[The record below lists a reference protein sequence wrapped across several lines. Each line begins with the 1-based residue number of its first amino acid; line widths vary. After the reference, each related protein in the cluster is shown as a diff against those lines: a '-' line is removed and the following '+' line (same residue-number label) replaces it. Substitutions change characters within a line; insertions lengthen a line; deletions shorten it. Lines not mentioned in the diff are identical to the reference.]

1 MDSEVTL
8 GQLAAG
14 LYRRL
19 KKKIDGMIQGNL
31 QFYWYLR
38 FNLRSVKSTN
48 TCFDSGL
55 KNKGRDANRDPYFTI
70 LPWANLLL
78 NT

>member
-1 MDSEVTL
+1 MNGEVML

-19 KKKIDGMIQGNL
+19 KRKFDAIIYGNL

-55 KNKGRDANRDPYFTI
+55 KKKSRNAQRDPYFTI